1 MVALRHLSLPLV
13 GRLTAAAAGKMS
25 PRGLR
30 WLAAVA
36 VTLVSLPGA
45 QALDGGDAVAL
56 LLGLA
61 ISTVGLCA
69 CLGWYSRRRQQL

>member
-1 MVALRHLSLPLV
+1 M
-13 GRLTAAAAGKMS
+13 
-25 PRGLR
+25 
-30 WLAAVA
+30 AAVA